1 MPNPRITARVEEEL
15 QSGVLSENFFTDD
28 PALYILYNHQNI
40 PDAAAYVRKLREPRG
55 KIRLTFELTQRSW
68 TNRNCDLARAENLID
83 KNARAVILESI
94 VRR

>member
-1 MPNPRITARVEEEL
+1 MPNARVTARVEEEL

-28 PALYILYNHQNI
+28 PALYISCDRQTI

-68 TNRNCDLARAENLID
+68 TNLNCGLARAENLID

-94 VRR
+94 ARR